1 MQKAPFV
8 FPIIGGRKVEQLLAN
23 LEALDILLTDEH
35 LEYLESIIPFDP
47 GFPSSMIVG
56 VCLLSNI
63 PQSYI
68 VVNRE
73 MELSTTAS

>member
-23 LEALDILLTDEH
+23 LEALDILLSDDH
-35 LEYLESIIPFDP
+35 LEYLESVIPFDL
-47 GFPSSMIVG
+47 GFPSSMIVS
-56 VCLLSNI
+56 VCLLPHI
-63 PQSYI
+63 PQIYI
-68 VVNRE
+68 VVRE